1 MLRLCIIALV
11 LIAFTTNT
19 QADMTPWT
27 DMKVQNGHILIPVKV
42 AGIDTYAMLDT
53 GSQLNAIN
61 RAFRHKHNLSFSN
74 GKKVNIRGIYGTE
87 KMQTFNKVPVSFF
100 GVETTLNKVADIA
113 IGHHSNGI
121 LLGATFLDQFVI
133 QMDYPN
139 QRIRF
144 ITHNSIDMAKLENI
158 EFQLHKSQAM
168 PLVKLGLGPDKDVWV
183 LFDTGNNGGVL
194 FDKALAEAMGWSNNL
209 TETQSIAVGATSHIS
224 VMNNYRIPE
233 LQFGP
238 YTLENVLVSVPDDS
252 KLNLLERHREL
263 GSRIRGK
270 RVQGILGYDV
280 LQHFVVTVDYKNG
293 HAHIG
298 LPDDAR

>member
-1 MLRLCIIALV
+1 MLRLCVIASL
-11 LIAFTTNT
+11 LIAFVTKT
-19 QADMTPWT
+19 QADITPWT
-27 DMKVQNGHILIPVKV
+27 EMKVQNGHISIPVKV
-42 AGIDTYAMLDT
+42 SAIDTHAVLDT

-61 RAFRHKHNLSFSN
+61 RAFRNKNNLSFSK
-74 GKKVNIRGIYGTE
+74 GKKVNVRGINGIE

-100 GVETTLNKVADIA
+100 GVETTLNTVTDIA
-113 IGHHSNGI
+113 MGHHSNGI
-121 LLGATFLDQFVI
+121 LLGATFLEQFVI

-144 ITHNSIDMAKLENI
+144 ITHDSIDMAKLENI
-158 EFQLHKSQAM
+158 EFQQHKSLSM
-168 PLVKLGLGPDKDVWV
+168 PLVKLGLGPDKEVWV

-194 FDKALAEAMGWSNNL
+194 FDRSLADAMGWSNSL
-209 TETQSIAVGATSHIS
+209 SAIQSMTVDATSHIS
-224 VMNNYRIPE
+224 VMDNYRIPE

-238 YTLENVLVSVPDDS
+238 YTLENVLVSVPNDS
-252 KLNLLERHREL
+252 KLNLLERHREF

-298 LPDDAR
+298 VPDDAD

>member
-1 MLRLCIIALV
+1 MLRLCIIALA